1 MGKSNIAVKQ
11 WLRDKER
18 FADLFN
24 GTIFQGQQIILPEDL
39 EERDS
44 ESSIIVTDKEY
55 KEKGVQKYRDI
66 TMLWKQNTELAILAC
81 ENQNKVHY
89 AMPVRMMIYDGLSY
103 ADQMRKIWKNRDKDK
118 KTTEEEFLS
127 HFYREDK
134 IYPVI
139 SLVFYYGLTPWDA
152 CKDLYGMFHQENE
165 IRNHT
170 FLKQYIPNYKIN
182 LIDAGN
188 VEEVEIFQSNLQ
200 LIFGMLKY
208 RGKEKGILEY
218 LDNNRDYFSSVDIET
233 YQAIRA
239 LLHSEKQLKNVVS
252 GKDRKERINMCT
264 AIEAIY
270 NNGLNEGVEQG
281 IKAMI
286 LTCQELGLSKEE
298 ILDSILKNSSLP
310 MEVAK
315 ELIEKYMV

>member
-24 GTIFQGQQIILPEDL
+24 GTVFQGQQIVLPEEL
-39 EERDS
+39 EEKDS

-66 TMLWKQNTELAILAC
+66 TMLWNQNAKLTVLAC

-89 AMPVRMMIYDGLSY
+89 AMPVRMMLYDSLSY
-103 ADQMRKIWKNRDKDK
+103 ADQMRKIWKSRDKDEK
-118 KTTEEEFLS
+118 ITEEEFLS
-127 HFYREDK
+127 HFHKEDK

-139 SLVFYYGLTPWDA
+139 SLVFYYGLASWDA
-152 CKDLYGMFHQENE
+152 SRDLYGMFYQENK
-165 IRNHT
+165 IRNQA

-188 VEEVEIFQSNLQ
+188 VDDVEKFQSDLQ

-208 RGKEKGILEY
+208 RGKEQGIQEY
-218 LDNNRDYFSSVDIET
+218 LNRNSDYFSNVDIET
-233 YQAIRA
+233 YQAIRE
-239 LLHSEKQLKNVVS
+239 LLHSEKQLRNVVS
-252 GKDRKERINMCT
+252 GKSRKERINMCT

-281 IKAMI
+281 IKAI
-286 LTCQELGLSKEE
+286 ISTCQKFGLSKEKIFEE
-298 ILDSILKNSSLP
+298 IMNNFSISEKA
-310 MEVAK
+310 AK
-315 ELIEKYMV
+315 ELIEKYMM